1 MKTILIREDLEQA
14 AALLRNGG
22 LVGVPTET
30 VYGLAGNG
38 LDEAAVRRIYEVKG
52 RPEVKPLAL
61 MVSGAEEMERYCEDV
76 PQAAKALAER
86 FWPGPLSIVLKARTD
101 VVPEIVR
108 AGGETV
114 SLRCPNH
121 AMTLQALK
129 LAGIPFA
136 APSANPSGS
145 PSPKTA
151 DEVLSYFNGQI
162 DAVIDG
168 GPCGLGRES
177 TILDMSRV
185 PYRILRQGALAA
197 EEIRAALA
205 ENLRVIGITGPSGAG
220 KTTALSL
227 LREKGA
233 FVLDCDAVYHELLER
248 DATLLG
254 AIEQAFPGTVKDG
267 ALDRKTLGTVVFSDP
282 DALETLNG
290 ITHRFVS
297 EEIGRRLSDFATAG
311 GTLAALDAVE
321 LIASGLGEICDLT
334 IGVLADEELRVRRIM
349 ARDGIGREA
358 ALLRVRAQKPEEYY
372 RQNCGAVVYNNGDR
386 EQFTEKFFNILED
399 KKHG

>member
-1 MKTILIREDLEQA
+1 MSRLIQIRTKASEYDGEFRWQA
-14 AALLRNGG
+14 AGMSYLFVN
-22 LVGVPTET
+22 
-30 VYGLAGNG
+30 
-38 LDEAAVRRIYEVKG
+38 EAHEY
-52 RPEVKPLAL
+52 
-61 MVSGAEEMERYCEDV
+61 
-76 PQAAKALAER
+76 
-86 FWPGPLSIVLKARTD
+86 
-101 VVPEIVR
+101 
-108 AGGETV
+108 
-114 SLRCPNH
+114 
-121 AMTLQALK
+121 
-129 LAGIPFA
+129 
-136 APSANPSGS
+136 
-145 PSPKTA
+145 
-151 DEVLSYFNGQI
+151 
-162 DAVIDG
+162 AVIDG

>member
-114 SLRCPNH
+114 SLRCPDH